1 MSDMNGKVPL
11 VMIPGTLCTER
22 TFAEQA
28 ASLRDVAE
36 PSIQLPA
43 EGSDLRACAAGILGR
58 APERF
63 VLLGFSLGGLV
74 TLEIMRQAPERV
86 QRLCLLATNPRGST
100 PNNLET
106 WARWRLEVAGGGF
119 PDIIQAHADGVYCGN
134 PEARA
139 PVTEM
144 ACVLGPDTFLRQLDI
159 LESRPDSRPSL
170 GAISCPT
177 LLIAGRQDKVTPPE
191 LLEEMHGLIPDSRL
205 EILPACGHYAALER
219 SRAVTKLLREWLEA

>member
-1 MSDMNGKVPL
+1 MNGKVAL
-11 VMIPGTLCTER
+11 VMVPGTLCTER

-36 PSIQLPA
+36 PSVLLPA
-43 EGSDLRACAAGILGR
+43 KGPDLRACAAAILER

-63 VLLGFSLGGLV
+63 ALLGFSLGGLV
-74 TLEIMRQAPERV
+74 ALEMMRQAPERA

-100 PNNLET
+100 AQNLET
-106 WARWRLEVAGGGF
+106 WARWRREVAADGF

-134 PEARA
+134 PEARV

-144 ACVLGPDTFLRQLDI
+144 ACALGPETFLRQLAM

-177 LLIAGRQDKVTPPE
+177 LLITGRQDRVTPPE

-205 EILPACGHYAALER
+205 TTLPASGHYAPLER
-219 SRAVTKLLREWLEA
+219 PRAVTKLLREWLEA